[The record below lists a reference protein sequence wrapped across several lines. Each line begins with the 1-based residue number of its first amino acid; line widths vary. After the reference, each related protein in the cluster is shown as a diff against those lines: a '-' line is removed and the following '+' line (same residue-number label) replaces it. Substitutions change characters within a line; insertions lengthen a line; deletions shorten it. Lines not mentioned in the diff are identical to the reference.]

1 MSSQYVI
8 RTRLIILFFTLLSLA
23 VAGLN
28 SANAHFSIILRD
40 RARSDYIN
48 TPDGIVD
55 NNFERL
61 QSKALFVTV
70 LTALATTAVTIYGAV
85 IISHSRWLRDH
96 EGTIYAFAIFQVIL
110 AFIMIVTGG
119 YLADKVHGCYT
130 SFEKFGTHDSI
141 PYYSLMY
148 YGGVAQA
155 AYGTVLVVLAITV
168 VVLLFAF
175 DHYETKKSWNE
186 AAASEEAASNSFS
199 PSITK

>member
-1 MSSQYVI
+1 MPSQYVI

-40 RARSDYIN
+40 RARSDYTN
-48 TPDGIVD
+48 TPNGILD
-55 NNFERL
+55 NAFERL
-61 QSKALFVTV
+61 QSKALNVTV
-70 LTALATTAVTIYGAV
+70 LTALASTAVTVYGAV
-85 IISHSRWLRDH
+85 IMSHSRWLRDH
-96 EGTIYAFAIFQVIL
+96 EGTIFAFAIFQVIL

-119 YLADKVHGCYT
+119 YLADNVRGFYT
-130 SFEKFGTHDSI
+130 SFENFASHDSI

-155 AYGTVLVVLAITV
+155 AYGSVLVFLAITV
-168 VVLLFAF
+168 VVLLFAY
-175 DHYETKKSWNE
+175 DRYENEKDWNE

-199 PSITK
+199 SSITK